1 MTSAEICSMKEEL
14 TVLGHLPF
22 GNLSRTFIGQILAFA
37 VVMLVSSGCSSET
50 YSSMMDAVGSQ
61 LSSLTITEDQRNQR
75 RLHQALVSDPG
86 FSRLTLSTYVFM
98 DRGYIV
104 GHVDNPEQ
112 AKAIFNTAKHV
123 KGLRSLDAF
132 LPVKRAAPDELAE
145 NVTSNEATLQAQI
158 KSALAKAPGV
168 VNTRVSV
175 EVLDDRVVLLGVVS
189 GDEEKMRAERAAAGT
204 SGVKR
209 VTNWLLLPESQYMA
223 IRTQVF

>member
-1 MTSAEICSMKEEL
+1 MSREEVSSMREEL
-14 TVLGHLPF
+14 TVLYLPF
-22 GNLSRTFIGQILAFA
+22 GELNRTSLGQILAFA
-37 VVMLVSSGCSSET
+37 VVILVSSGCSGEK
-50 YSSMMDAVGSQ
+50 YKSMMDAVGSQ

-75 RLHQALVSDPG
+75 RLREALVSDPG

-112 AKAIFNTAKHV
+112 AEAVFSTAKHV

-145 NVTSNEATLQAQI
+145 NVTSSEATLKAQI
-158 KSALAKAPGV
+158 RSALAEAPGV
-168 VNTRVSV
+168 VNTRVHV
-175 EVLDDRVVLLGVVS
+175 EVLDDRAVLLGVVS
-189 GDEEKMRAERAAAGT
+189 GDEERMRAERAAAGT